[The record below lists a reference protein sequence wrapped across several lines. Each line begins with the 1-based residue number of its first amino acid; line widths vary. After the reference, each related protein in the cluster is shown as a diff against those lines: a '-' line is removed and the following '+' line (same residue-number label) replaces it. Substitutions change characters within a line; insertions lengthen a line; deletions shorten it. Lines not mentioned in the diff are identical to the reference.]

1 MEADGGVAVVGFF
14 RDDLTSSSGYS
25 GFVHWTTPRYAEM
38 LDVQEQN
45 AERTDEEEEAHGVS
59 GMYAHINCSCKG
71 HIGNTPCVRAET

>member
-1 MEADGGVAVVGFF
+1 MVAVGDVAMVGFF
-14 RDDLTSSSGYS
+14 RDDLWNSFGFALTS
-25 GFVHWTTPRYAEM
+25 YAVM

-71 HIGNTPCVRAET
+71 RMGNTPCTRAET

>member
-1 MEADGGVAVVGFF
+1 MGADEDVAMVGFF
-14 RDDLTSSSGYS
+14 RDDLTSSSGYALAS
-25 GFVHWTTPRYAEM
+25 YAEM

-71 HIGNTPCVRAET
+71 CTGNTPCVRAET